1 MQTVTSDRVVA
12 RADNVVLVDFSR
24 KPEPPAP
31 RFPGAGGLR
40 EISYEECQVKF
51 ELLARYRRLRR

>member
-1 MQTVTSDRVVA
+1 MQTVTSDRVIA

-31 RFPGAGGLR
+31 RFPGARGLR

-51 ELLARYRRLRR
+51 EPPAGYRRLRR

>member
-1 MQTVTSDRVVA
+1 MQTVDRVIA

-31 RFPGAGGLR
+31 RFPGARGLR